1 MPEDLFVPIQMRRAR
16 DMETNVI
23 GLKIAAS
30 LDGVNIADDDIIL
43 LRQAEIDLSTDIP
56 SPPPVLYQGDKV
68 MISKG
73 DFSVVVGA
81 AKSRKTFC
89 ISAMVGAYLCA
100 DEYMNMSSPN
110 DAGNVLWIDTE
121 QSIYHAA
128 KVAKRVCRIAGLPT
142 DQKTERFRMLC
153 FREYEPDRRREL
165 TDKAIRLYQPSL
177 VVVDGA
183 ADLILDVNDSS
194 ESAKLATM
202 FMDITKELDNHIV
215 TVLHTNP
222 GGDKPR
228 GHLGTNFLNKA
239 QALFIVRADGD
250 ISTVS
255 VERCRDIAVDDFA
268 FAVNNEGLPVL
279 ASIPDKSDKLDNLN
293 AIFCKYTQPIRST
306 DLRDAIMVNEGIKKS
321 MANRRIREA
330 KEIGVLIE
338 NNVGLLYYKGK
349 EVNNESDQL
358 PF

>member
-1 MPEDLFVPIQMRRAR
+1 MN
-16 DMETNVI
+16 TI
-23 GLKIAAS
+23 GLKIVS
-30 LDGVNIADDDIIL
+30 NLEGINMDDEDIRL
-43 LRQAEIDLSTDIP
+43 LQQAELDLSVDIP
-56 SPPPVLYQGDKV
+56 SPPPVLFQGNKT

-89 ISAMVGAYLCA
+89 VSAMVGAYLCA

-128 KVAKRVCRIAGLPT
+128 KVARRVCRIAGLPT
-142 DQKTERFRMLC
+142 SQKTERFRMLC
-153 FREYEPDRRREL
+153 FREYTPDKRREL
-165 TDKAIRLYQPSL
+165 TDKAIRLYRPAL

-202 FMDITKELDNHIV
+202 FMDITKELNNHVV

-239 QALFIVRADGD
+239 QALFIVRAEGD
-250 ISTVS
+250 VSTVS

-268 FAVNNEGLPVL
+268 FAVNQEGLPVL
-279 ASIPDKSDKLDNLN
+279 ASIPEKSEKADNLR
-293 AIFCKYTQPIRST
+293 AIFSKYTQPIRRA
-306 DLRDAIMVNEGIKKS
+306 DLKDDLISNEGIKKA
-321 MANRRIREA
+321 MAYRHIQNAIDMG
-330 KEIGVLIE
+330 ILVE
-338 NNVGLLYYKGK
+338 NNVGMLYHKKYV
-349 EVNNESDQL
+349 ENEDEKL

>member
-1 MPEDLFVPIQMRRAR
+1 MN
-16 DMETNVI
+16 TTI
-23 GLKIAAS
+23 GLKVVAG
-30 LDGVNIADDDIIL
+30 LEGVSMEDEDIRL
-43 LRQAEIDLSTDIP
+43 LQQAELDLSTDIP
-56 SPPPVLYQGDKV
+56 SPPPVLFQGDKT

-89 ISAMVGAYLCA
+89 VSAMVGAYLCA
-100 DEYMNMSSPN
+100 DVYMNMSSPA
-110 DAGNVLWIDTE
+110 DSGNVLWIDTE

-128 KVAKRVCRIAGLPT
+128 KVARRVCRIAGLPT
-142 DQKTERFRMLC
+142 NQKTERFRMLC
-153 FREYEPDRRREL
+153 FREYTPDKRREL
-165 TDKAIRLYQPSL
+165 TDKAIRLYKPAL

-194 ESAKLATM
+194 ESSKLATM
-202 FMDITKELDNHIV
+202 FMDITKELDNHII

-228 GHLGTNFLNKA
+228 GHLGTSLLNKA
-239 QALFIVRADGD
+239 QALFLVRADGD

-268 FAVNNEGLPVL
+268 FAVDKEGLPVL
-279 ASIPDKSDKLDNLN
+279 ASIPEKSDKLDNLRV
-293 AIFCKYTQPIRST
+293 IFSKYTQPIRLN
-306 DLRDAIMVNEGIKKS
+306 DLKDELIKNEGIKAS
-321 MANRRIREA
+321 MAYRRIREA
-330 KEIGVLIE
+330 KDSGLLIE
-338 NNVGLLYYKGK
+338 NNVGMLYFKKK
-349 EVNNESDQL
+349 ETDDDEKL

>member
-1 MPEDLFVPIQMRRAR
+1 MS
-16 DMETNVI
+16 
-23 GLKIAAS
+23 IAAS
-30 LDGVNIADDDIIL
+30 LEGVSIEDDDIKL
-43 LRQAEIDLSTDIP
+43 LQQAEIDLSIDIP

-89 ISAMVGAYLCA
+89 VSAMVGAYLCA

-110 DAGNVLWIDTE
+110 DTGNVLWIDTE

-142 DQKTERFRMLC
+142 NQKTDRFRMHC
-153 FREYEPDRRREL
+153 FREYEPGKRREL
-165 TDKAIRLYQPSL
+165 TDKAIRLYRPSL

-268 FAVNNEGLPVL
+268 FAVSKEGLPIL
-279 ASIPDKSDKLDNLN
+279 ASVPEKSDKTDNLK
-293 AIFCKYTQPIRST
+293 AIFCKYTQPIRRD
-306 DLRDAIMVNEGIKKS
+306 DLKDAIMSNGKIKRA
-321 MANRRIREA
+321 MAYRHIQDA
-330 KEIGVLIE
+330 IKVGLLVE
-338 NNVGLLYYKGK
+338 NNVGMLYFKGK
-349 EVNNESDQL
+349 EVADEIL

>member
-1 MPEDLFVPIQMRRAR
+1 MV
-16 DMETNVI
+16 NNI
-23 GLKIAAS
+23 GLKVISS
-30 LDGVNIADDDIIL
+30 LEGINMEDEDIRL
-43 LRQAEIDLSTDIP
+43 LQRAELDLSTDIP
-56 SPPPVLYQGDKV
+56 APPPVLFQGDKT

-89 ISAMVGAYLCA
+89 VSAMVGAYLCA

-110 DAGNVLWIDTE
+110 DAGSVLWIDTE

-128 KVAKRVCRIAGLPT
+128 RVARRVCRIAGLPT
-142 DQKTERFRMLC
+142 NKKTERFRMLC
-153 FREYEPDRRREL
+153 FREYTPDKRREL
-165 TDKAIRLYQPSL
+165 TDKAIRLYRPAL

-202 FMDITKELDNHIV
+202 FMDITKELDNHII

-268 FAVNNEGLPVL
+268 FAVNKEGLPVL
-279 ASIPDKSDKLDNLN
+279 ASIPEKSDKLDNLK
-293 AIFCKYTQPIRST
+293 AIFSKYTQPIRPT
-306 DLRDAIMVNEGIKKS
+306 DLRDALISSEGIKKA
-321 MANRRIREA
+321 MANRRIKEGKEA
-330 KEIGVLIE
+330 GLLIE
-338 NNVGLLYYKGK
+338 NNMGLLYYKQ
-349 EVNNESDQL
+349 ECVNDNEDSQL

>member
-1 MPEDLFVPIQMRRAR
+1 MN
-16 DMETNVI
+16 TI
-23 GLKIAAS
+23 GLKVISS
-30 LDGVNIADDDIIL
+30 LEGVSMEDEDIRL
-43 LRQAEIDLSTDIP
+43 LQQAELDLSVDIP
-56 SPPPVLYQGDKV
+56 SPPPVLFQGDKT

-89 ISAMVGAYLCA
+89 VSAMVGAYLCA
-100 DEYMNMSSPN
+100 DEYMNMSSPA

-128 KVAKRVCRIAGLPT
+128 RVARRVCRIAGLPT
-142 DQKTERFRMLC
+142 NQKTERFRMLC
-153 FREYEPDRRREL
+153 FREYTPDKRREL
-165 TDKAIRLYQPSL
+165 TDKAIRLYKPAL

-202 FMDITKELDNHIV
+202 FMDITKELDNHII

-268 FAVNNEGLPVL
+268 FAVNKDGLPVL
-279 ASIPDKSDKLDNLN
+279 ASIPEKSDKLDNLR
-293 AIFCKYTQPIRST
+293 AIFSKYTQPIRRT
-306 DLRDAIMVNEGIKKS
+306 DLKDALISSEGIKKA
-321 MANRRIREA
+321 MAYRHIQSA
-330 KEIGVLIE
+330 IDMGILVE
-338 NNVGLLYYKGK
+338 NNVGMLYCKK
-349 EVNNESDQL
+349 DVENEDEKL

>member
-1 MPEDLFVPIQMRRAR
+1 MPAALFVQIRMRRAA
-16 DMETNVI
+16 DMGTNRI
-23 GLKIAAS
+23 GVSIAAS
-30 LDGVNIADDDIIL
+30 LDGISIADDDIRL
-43 LRQAEIDLSTDIP
+43 LQQAEIDLSVDIP

-89 ISAMVGAYLCA
+89 VSAMVGAYLCA

-110 DAGNVLWIDTE
+110 DVGCVLWIDTE

-128 KVAKRVCRIAGLPT
+128 KVAKRICRIAGLPT
-142 DQKTERFRMLC
+142 DKKLDRFRMLC
-153 FREYEPDRRREL
+153 FREYEPTKRREL
-165 TDKAIRLYQPSL
+165 TDKAIRLYRPAL

-183 ADLILDVNDSS
+183 ADLILDVNDSG

-202 FMDITKELDNHIV
+202 FMDITKELDNHII

-239 QALFIVRADGD
+239 QALFIVRANGD
-250 ISTVS
+250 TSTVS

-268 FAVNNEGLPVL
+268 FAVSKEGLPVL
-279 ASIPDKSDKLDNLN
+279 ASIPEKSDKTDNLK
-293 AIFCKYTQPIRST
+293 AIFCKYTQPIRQT
-306 DLRDAIMVNEGIKKS
+306 DLRDAIMSDEDIKKA
-321 MANRRIREA
+321 MANRRI
-330 KEIGVLIE
+330 KEGKDAGILIE
-338 NNVGLLYYKGK
+338 NNVGLLYYKK
-349 EVNNESDQL
+349 EEVCNENEQL

>member
-1 MPEDLFVPIQMRRAR
+1 M
-16 DMETNVI
+16 NNI
-23 GLKIAAS
+23 GLKVLSS
-30 LDGVNIADDDIIL
+30 LEGVSMEDEDIRL
-43 LRQAEIDLSTDIP
+43 LQQAELDLSTDIP
-56 SPPPVLYQGDKV
+56 SPPPVLFQGDKT

-89 ISAMVGAYLCA
+89 VSAMVGAYLCA
-100 DEYMNMSSPN
+100 DEYMNMSSPA

-128 KVAKRVCRIAGLPT
+128 RVARRVCRIAGLPT
-142 DQKTERFRMLC
+142 NQKTERFRMLC
-153 FREYEPDRRREL
+153 FREYTPDRRREL
-165 TDKAIRLYQPSL
+165 TNKAIRLYKPAL

-202 FMDITKELDNHIV
+202 FMDITKELDNHII

-222 GGDKPR
+222 GGDRPR
-228 GHLGTNFLNKA
+228 GHLGTCLLNKA
-239 QALFIVRADGD
+239 QALFLVRADGD

-268 FAVNNEGLPVL
+268 FAVNKEGLPVL
-279 ASIPDKSDKLDNLN
+279 ASIPEKSDKLDNLR
-293 AIFCKYTQPIRST
+293 AIFSKYTQPIRRT
-306 DLRDAIMVNEGIKKS
+306 DLKDALISSEGIKKA
-321 MANRRIREA
+321 MAYRHIQSA
-330 KEIGVLIE
+330 IDMGILVE
-338 NNVGLLYYKGK
+338 NNVGMLYCKK
-349 EVNNESDQL
+349 DVENEDEKL

>member
-1 MPEDLFVPIQMRRAR
+1 MIS
-16 DMETNVI
+16 NI
-23 GLKIAAS
+23 GLKVVAGLEGIS
-30 LDGVNIADDDIIL
+30 VEDEDIRL
-43 LRQAEIDLSTDIP
+43 LQQAEIDLSIDIP
-56 SPPPVLYQGDKV
+56 SPPPVLFQGDKI

-89 ISAMVGAYLCA
+89 VSAMIGAYLCT
-100 DEYMNMSSPN
+100 DEYMNMSSPA

-128 KVAKRVCRIAGLPT
+128 RVARRVCRIAGLPT
-142 DQKTERFRMLC
+142 NQKTERFRMLC
-153 FREYEPDRRREL
+153 FREYTPDKRREL
-165 TDKAIRLYQPSL
+165 TDKAIRLYRPAL

-202 FMDITKELDNHIV
+202 FMDITKELNNHVV

-255 VERCRDIAVDDFA
+255 VERCRDIVVDDFA
-268 FAVNNEGLPVL
+268 FAINKEGLPVL
-279 ASIPDKSDKLDNLN
+279 ASIPEKSEKVDNLR
-293 AIFCKYTQPIRST
+293 AIFSKYTQPIRVN
-306 DLRDAIMVNEGIKKS
+306 DLKEELVKNEGIKDS
-321 MANRRIREA
+321 MAYRRIREA
-330 KEIGVLIE
+330 KNSGLLVE
-338 NNVGLLYYKGK
+338 NNVGMLYFKPK
-349 EVNNESDQL
+349 EVNDDDKL

>member
-1 MPEDLFVPIQMRRAR
+1 MV
-16 DMETNVI
+16 NNI
-23 GLKIAAS
+23 GLKVISS
-30 LDGVNIADDDIIL
+30 LEGINMEDEDIRL
-43 LRQAEIDLSTDIP
+43 LQRAELDLSTDIP
-56 SPPPVLYQGDKV
+56 APPPVLFQGDKT

-89 ISAMVGAYLCA
+89 VSAMVGAYLCA
-100 DEYMNMSSPN
+100 DEYMNMSSPA

-128 KVAKRVCRIAGLPT
+128 KVARRVCRIAGLPT
-142 DQKTERFRMLC
+142 NQKTERFRMLC
-153 FREYEPDRRREL
+153 FREYTPDKRREL
-165 TDKAIRLYQPSL
+165 TDKAIRLYRPAL

-202 FMDITKELDNHIV
+202 FMDITKELDNHII

-268 FAVNNEGLPVL
+268 FAVNKEGLPVL
-279 ASIPDKSDKLDNLN
+279 TSMPSKSEKVDNLK
-293 AIFCKYTQPIRST
+293 AIFSKYTQPIRRA
-306 DLRDAIMVNEGIKKS
+306 DLKDDLISNEGIKKA
-321 MANRRIREA
+321 MAYRHIQNAIDMGILVES
-330 KEIGVLIE
+330 
-338 NNVGLLYYKGK
+338 NVGMLYYKK
-349 EVNNESDQL
+349 YVENEDEKL

>member
-1 MPEDLFVPIQMRRAR
+1 MV
-16 DMETNVI
+16 TNRI
-23 GLKIAAS
+23 GMSIAAS
-30 LDGVNIADDDIIL
+30 LEGISIADDDINL
-43 LRQAEIDLSTDIP
+43 LQQAEIDLSIDIP

-89 ISAMVGAYLCA
+89 VSAMVGAYLCA

-110 DAGNVLWIDTE
+110 DTGNVLWIDTE

-142 DQKTERFRMLC
+142 NQKTDRFRMLC
-153 FREYEPDRRREL
+153 FREYDPEKRREL
-165 TDKAIRLYQPSL
+165 TNKAIRLYRPSL
-177 VVVDGA
+177 VVIDGA
-183 ADLILDVNDSS
+183 ADLIMDVNDSS
-194 ESAKLATM
+194 ESVKLATM

-215 TVLHTNP
+215 AVLHTNP

-239 QALFIVRADGD
+239 QALFIVRADSD

-268 FAVNNEGLPVL
+268 FAVSKEGLPIL
-279 ASIPDKSDKLDNLN
+279 ASVPEKSDKTDNLK
-293 AIFCKYTQPIRST
+293 AIFCKYTQPIRQT
-306 DLRDAIMVNEGIKKS
+306 DLREAIMIDEGIKKS

-330 KEIGVLIE
+330 KAMEVLVE

-349 EVNNESDQL
+349 EVNNETDQL

>member
-1 MPEDLFVPIQMRRAR
+1 MDNLGMLIESSI
-16 DMETNVI
+16 
-23 GLKIAAS
+23 S
-30 LDGVNIADDDIIL
+30 GVNIGKDDLEL
-43 LRQAEIDLSTDIP
+43 LIKAEIDLSKEIP
-56 SPPPVLYQGDKV
+56 SPPPVLFQGDKT

-89 ISAMVGAYLCA
+89 VSAMVGAYLCA
-100 DEYMNMSSPN
+100 DEYMNMSSPA
-110 DAGNVLWIDTE
+110 DSGSVLWIDTE

-128 KVAKRVCRIAGLPT
+128 KVARRVCRIAGLPIN
-142 DQKTERFRMLC
+142 QKNERFRMLC
-153 FREYEPDRRREL
+153 FREYTPDKRREL
-165 TDKAIRLYQPSL
+165 TEKAIRLYKPAL

-194 ESAKLATM
+194 ESARLATM
-202 FMDITKELDNHIV
+202 FMDITKELDNHII

-255 VERCRDIAVDDFA
+255 VERCRDIAIDDFA
-268 FAVNNEGLPVL
+268 FAVNKEGLPVL
-279 ASIPDKSDKLDNLN
+279 TSIPEKYDKLDNLR
-293 AIFCKYTQPIRST
+293 AIFSKYTQPIRPT
-306 DLRDAIMVNEGIKKS
+306 DLRDALISSEGIKKA
-321 MANRRIREA
+321 MANRRI
-330 KEIGVLIE
+330 KEGKDAGLLIE
-338 NNVGLLYYKGK
+338 NNVGLLYYKQ
-349 EVNNESDQL
+349 ENFNDNEDSQF

>member
-1 MPEDLFVPIQMRRAR
+1 MNNTLGIQI
-16 DMETNVI
+16 TS
-23 GLKIAAS
+23 S
-30 LDGVNIADDDIIL
+30 LDGINVDTETIAL
-43 LRQAEIDLSTDIP
+43 LQQAEIDLSREIP
-56 SPPPVLYQGDKV
+56 SPPPVLYQGGKV

-89 ISAMVGAYLCA
+89 VSAMVGAYLCSE
-100 DEYMNMSSPN
+100 EYMNMSSPN

-128 KVAKRVCRIAGLPT
+128 KVARRICRIAGLPINKKS
-142 DQKTERFRMLC
+142 DRFRMLS
-153 FREYEPDRRREL
+153 FREYEPIRRREL
-165 TDKAIRLYQPSL
+165 TDKAIKLYKPAL
-177 VVVDGA
+177 VIVDGA

-202 FMDITKELDNHIV
+202 FMDITKELDNHII

-250 ISTVS
+250 VSTVS
-255 VERCRDIAVDDFA
+255 VERCRDVAVDDFA
-268 FAVNNEGLPVL
+268 FMVSKEGLPVL
-279 ASIPDKSDKLDNLN
+279 TSVPEKSDKMDNLK
-293 AIFCKYTQPIRST
+293 AIFSKYTQPIRQT
-306 DLRDAIMVNEGIKKS
+306 DLRDAIMSDEGIKKA
-321 MANRRIREA
+321 MAYRRIQEA
-330 KEIGVLIE
+330 LKTGVLLE
-338 NNVGLLYYKGK
+338 NNVGMLYFKPK
-349 EVNNESDQL
+349 EVIDENL

>member
-1 MPEDLFVPIQMRRAR
+1 MV
-16 DMETNVI
+16 NNI
-23 GLKIAAS
+23 GLKVISS
-30 LDGVNIADDDIIL
+30 LEGINMEDEDIRL
-43 LRQAEIDLSTDIP
+43 LQQAELDLSIDIP
-56 SPPPVLYQGDKV
+56 SPPPVLFQGDKT

-89 ISAMVGAYLCA
+89 VSAMVGAYLCA
-100 DEYMNMSSPN
+100 DEYMNMSSPA

-128 KVAKRVCRIAGLPT
+128 RVARRVCRIAGLPT
-142 DQKTERFRMLC
+142 NKKTERFRMLC
-153 FREYEPDRRREL
+153 FREYTPDKRREL
-165 TDKAIRLYQPSL
+165 TDKAIRLYRPAL

-202 FMDITKELDNHIV
+202 FMDITKELDNHII

-268 FAVNNEGLPVL
+268 FAVNQEGLPVL
-279 ASIPDKSDKLDNLN
+279 TSIPEKSDKLDNLK
-293 AIFCKYTQPIRST
+293 AIFSKYTQPIRPT
-306 DLRDAIMVNEGIKKS
+306 DLRDALISSEGIKKS

-330 KEIGVLIE
+330 KDYGVLIE
-338 NNVGLLYYKGK
+338 NNVGLLYYKQ
-349 EVNNESDQL
+349 ECVNDNEDSQL

>member
-1 MPEDLFVPIQMRRAR
+1 M
-16 DMETNVI
+16 NNI
-23 GLKIAAS
+23 GLKVVSS
-30 LDGVNIADDDIIL
+30 LEGVSMEDEDIRL
-43 LRQAEIDLSTDIP
+43 LQKAEIDLSADIP
-56 SPPPVLYQGDKV
+56 SPPPVLFQGDKT

-89 ISAMVGAYLCA
+89 VSAMVGAYLCA
-100 DEYMNMSSPN
+100 DEYMNMSSPA
-110 DAGNVLWIDTE
+110 DSGEVLWIDTE

-128 KVAKRVCRIAGLPT
+128 KVARRICRIAGLPT

-153 FREYEPDRRREL
+153 FREYTPDKRREL
-165 TDKAIRLYQPSL
+165 TDKAIRLYKPAL

-194 ESAKLATM
+194 ESSKLATM
-202 FMDITKELDNHIV
+202 FMDITKELDNHII

-268 FAVNNEGLPVL
+268 FAINKEGLPVL
-279 ASIPDKSDKLDNLN
+279 TSMPSKSEKLDNLR
-293 AIFCKYTQPIRST
+293 AIFSQYTQPIRLN
-306 DLRDAIMVNEGIKKS
+306 DLKEDLIKNEGIKDS
-321 MANRRIREA
+321 MAYRRIREA
-330 KEIGVLIE
+330 KNSGLLIE
-338 NNVGLLYYKGK
+338 NNVGMLYFKQK
-349 EVNNESDQL
+349 EANDDEKL

>member
-1 MPEDLFVPIQMRRAR
+1 M
-16 DMETNVI
+16 NNI
-23 GLKIAAS
+23 GLRVVSS
-30 LDGVNIADDDIIL
+30 LEGANIEDEDIRL
-43 LRQAEIDLSTDIP
+43 LQKAEIDLSTDIP
-56 SPPPVLYQGDKV
+56 SPPPVLFQGDKT

-89 ISAMVGAYLCA
+89 VSAMVGAYLCA
-100 DEYMNMSSPN
+100 DEYMNMSSPA
-110 DAGNVLWIDTE
+110 DSGEVLWIDTE

-128 KVAKRVCRIAGLPT
+128 KVARRICRIAGLPT

-153 FREYEPDRRREL
+153 FREYTPNKRREL
-165 TDKAIRLYQPSL
+165 TDKAIRLYRPAL

-194 ESAKLATM
+194 ESSMLATM
-202 FMDITKELDNHIV
+202 FMDITKELDNHII

-268 FAVNNEGLPVL
+268 FAVNKEGLPVL
-279 ASIPDKSDKLDNLN
+279 TSIPEKSDKLDNLK
-293 AIFCKYTQPIRST
+293 AIFSKYTQPIRIN
-306 DLRDAIMVNEGIKKS
+306 DLKDELIKNEGIKDS
-321 MANRRIREA
+321 MAYRRIREA
-330 KEIGVLIE
+330 KKSGLLIE
-338 NNVGLLYYKGK
+338 NNVGMLYFKKK
-349 EVNNESDQL
+349 ETDDDEKL

>member
-1 MPEDLFVPIQMRRAR
+1 M
-16 DMETNVI
+16 TNSTI
-23 GLKIAAS
+23 GLKIVS
-30 LDGVNIADDDIIL
+30 NLEGINMQDEDIRL
-43 LRQAEIDLSTDIP
+43 LQQAEIDLSAEIP
-56 SPPPVLYQGDKV
+56 SPPPVLFQGDKT

-89 ISAMVGAYLCA
+89 VSAMVGAYLCA

-110 DAGNVLWIDTE
+110 DAGSVLWVDTE

-128 KVAKRVCRIAGLPT
+128 RVARRVCRIAGLPT
-142 DQKTERFRMLC
+142 NQKTERFRMLC
-153 FREYEPDRRREL
+153 FREYTPDKRREL
-165 TDKAIRLYQPSL
+165 TDKAIRLYRPAL

-202 FMDITKELDNHIV
+202 FMDITKELDNHII

-268 FAVNNEGLPVL
+268 FAINKEGLPVL
-279 ASIPDKSDKLDNLN
+279 ASIPEKSDKLDNLR
-293 AIFCKYTQPIRST
+293 AIFSKYTQPIRLN
-306 DLRDAIMVNEGIKKS
+306 DLKDDLIKNEGIKDS
-321 MANRRIREA
+321 MAYRRIREA
-330 KEIGVLIE
+330 KNSGILIE
-338 NNVGLLYYKGK
+338 NNVGMLYFKPK
-349 EVNNESDQL
+349 EVNDDEKL

>member
-1 MPEDLFVPIQMRRAR
+1 MS
-16 DMETNVI
+16 
-23 GLKIAAS
+23 IAAS
-30 LDGVNIADDDIIL
+30 LEGISIADDDIKL
-43 LRQAEIDLSTDIP
+43 LQQAEIDLSIDIP

-89 ISAMVGAYLCA
+89 VSAMVGAYLCA

-110 DAGNVLWIDTE
+110 DTGSVLWIDTE

-128 KVAKRVCRIAGLPT
+128 KVAKRVCRIAELPT
-142 DQKTERFRMLC
+142 NQKTDRFRMLC
-153 FREYEPDRRREL
+153 FREYDPEKRREL
-165 TDKAIRLYQPSL
+165 TNKAIRLYRPSL

-183 ADLILDVNDSS
+183 ADLIMDVNDSS
-194 ESAKLATM
+194 ESVKLATM

-215 TVLHTNP
+215 AVLHTNP

-239 QALFIVRADGD
+239 QALFIVRADSD

-268 FAVNNEGLPVL
+268 FAVSKEGLPIL
-279 ASIPDKSDKLDNLN
+279 ASVPEKSDKTDNLK
-293 AIFCKYTQPIRST
+293 AIFCKYTQPVRQT
-306 DLRDAIMVNEGIKKS
+306 DLREAIMIDEGIKKS

-330 KEIGVLIE
+330 KAMEVLVE

-349 EVNNESDQL
+349 EVNNETDQL

>member
-1 MPEDLFVPIQMRRAR
+1 MVS
-16 DMETNVI
+16 NI
-23 GLKIAAS
+23 GLKVVAGLEGINME
-30 LDGVNIADDDIIL
+30 DEDIRL
-43 LRQAEIDLSTDIP
+43 LQQAELDLSVDIP
-56 SPPPVLYQGDKV
+56 SPPPVLFQGDKT

-89 ISAMVGAYLCA
+89 VSAMVGAYLCA
-100 DEYMNMSSPN
+100 DEYMNMSSPA

-128 KVAKRVCRIAGLPT
+128 RVARRVCRIAGLPT
-142 DQKTERFRMLC
+142 NQKTERFRMLC
-153 FREYEPDRRREL
+153 FREYTPDKRREL
-165 TDKAIRLYQPSL
+165 TDKAIRLYRPAL

-202 FMDITKELDNHIV
+202 FMDITKELDNHII

-250 ISTVS
+250 VSTVS

-268 FAVNNEGLPVL
+268 FAVNQEGLPVL
-279 ASIPDKSDKLDNLN
+279 ASIPEKSEKADNLR
-293 AIFCKYTQPIRST
+293 AIFSKYTQPIRVN
-306 DLRDAIMVNEGIKKS
+306 DLKEELVKNEGIKDS
-321 MANRRIREA
+321 MAYRRIREA
-330 KEIGVLIE
+330 KNSGLLIE
-338 NNVGLLYYKGK
+338 NNVGMLYFKSK
-349 EVNNESDQL
+349 EVNDAEKL

>member
-1 MPEDLFVPIQMRRAR
+1 MNTQL
-16 DMETNVI
+16 
-23 GLKIAAS
+23 GLAVVAS
-30 LDGVNIADDDIIL
+30 VDGVDVNQQSIQLIHK
-43 LRQAEIDLSTDIP
+43 AEIDLSLDIP
-56 SPPPVLYQGDKV
+56 NPPPVLYQGDKV
-68 MISKG
+68 MMSKG

-89 ISAMVGAYLCA
+89 VSAMVGAYLCS

-128 KVAKRVCRIAGLPT
+128 KVARRICRIAGLPT
-142 DQKTERFRMLC
+142 NKKTERFRMLS
-153 FREYEPDRRREL
+153 FREYEPTKRREL
-165 TDKAIRLYQPSL
+165 TDIAIKLYKPAL

-202 FMDITKELDNHIV
+202 FMDITKELDNHIIS
-215 TVLHTNP
+215 VLHTNP

-239 QALFIVRADGD
+239 QALFIVRAEGD

-255 VERCRDIAVDDFA
+255 VERCRDIAVDNFA
-268 FAVNNEGLPVL
+268 FRVDDVGLPQL
-279 ASIPDKSDKLDNLN
+279 TTIPEKTAKVDTLKT
-293 AIFCKYTQPIRST
+293 IFSKYTQPIVKT
-306 DLRDAIMVNEGIKKS
+306 ALRDALMSDWNLKKA
-321 MANRRIREA
+321 MAYRRIQEA
-330 KEIGVLIE
+330 IK
-338 NNVGLLYYKGK
+338 VGLLVENNTGMLYCK
-349 EVNNESDQL
+349 EENPCCGEL

>member
-1 MPEDLFVPIQMRRAR
+1 MRRAVA
-16 DMETNVI
+16 MVTNRI
-23 GLKIAAS
+23 GISIAAS
-30 LDGVNIADDDIIL
+30 LKGISIADDDIKL
-43 LRQAEIDLSTDIP
+43 LQQAEIDLSIDIP

-89 ISAMVGAYLCA
+89 VSAMVGAYLCA
-100 DEYMNMSSPN
+100 DEYMNMSSPK
-110 DAGNVLWIDTE
+110 DTGSVLWIDTE

-128 KVAKRVCRIAGLPT
+128 KVAKRVCQIAGLPT
-142 DQKTERFRMLC
+142 NQKTDRFRMLC
-153 FREYEPDRRREL
+153 FREYDPEKRREL
-165 TDKAIRLYQPSL
+165 TNKAIRLYRPSL

-183 ADLILDVNDSS
+183 ADLIMDVNDSS
-194 ESAKLATM
+194 ESVKLATM

-215 TVLHTNP
+215 AVLHTNP

-239 QALFIVRADGD
+239 QALFIVRADSD

-268 FAVNNEGLPVL
+268 FAVSKEGLPIL
-279 ASIPDKSDKLDNLN
+279 ASVPEKSDKTDNLK
-293 AIFCKYTQPIRST
+293 AIFCKYTQPVRQT
-306 DLRDAIMVNEGIKKS
+306 DLREAIMIDEGIKKS

-330 KEIGVLIE
+330 KAMEVLVE

-349 EVNNESDQL
+349 EVNNETDQL

>member
-1 MPEDLFVPIQMRRAR
+1 MV
-16 DMETNVI
+16 NNI
-23 GLKIAAS
+23 GLKVISS
-30 LDGVNIADDDIIL
+30 LEGINMEDEDIRL
-43 LRQAEIDLSTDIP
+43 LQRAELDLSTDIP
-56 SPPPVLYQGDKV
+56 APPPVLFQGDKT

-89 ISAMVGAYLCA
+89 VSAMVGAYLCA

-110 DAGNVLWIDTE
+110 DAGSVLWIDTE

-128 KVAKRVCRIAGLPT
+128 RVARRVCRIAGLPT
-142 DQKTERFRMLC
+142 NKKTERFRMLC
-153 FREYEPDRRREL
+153 FREYTPDKRRVL
-165 TDKAIRLYQPSL
+165 TDKAIRLYRPAL

-202 FMDITKELDNHIV
+202 FMDITKELDNHII

-268 FAVNNEGLPVL
+268 FAVNKEGLPVL
-279 ASIPDKSDKLDNLN
+279 ASIPEKSDKLDNLK
-293 AIFCKYTQPIRST
+293 AIFSKYTQPIRPT
-306 DLRDAIMVNEGIKKS
+306 DLRDALISSEGIKKA
-321 MANRRIREA
+321 MANRRIKEGKEA
-330 KEIGVLIE
+330 GLLIE
-338 NNVGLLYYKGK
+338 NNMGLLYYKQ
-349 EVNNESDQL
+349 ECVNDNEDSQL

>member
-1 MPEDLFVPIQMRRAR
+1 MDNLGMLIESSI
-16 DMETNVI
+16 
-23 GLKIAAS
+23 S
-30 LDGVNIADDDIIL
+30 GVNIGKDDLEL
-43 LRQAEIDLSTDIP
+43 LIKAEIDLSKEIP
-56 SPPPVLYQGDKV
+56 SPPPVLFQGDKT

-89 ISAMVGAYLCA
+89 VSAMVGAYLCA
-100 DEYMNMSSPN
+100 DEYMNMSSPA

-128 KVAKRVCRIAGLPT
+128 RVARRVCRIAGLPT
-142 DQKTERFRMLC
+142 DQKNERFRMLC
-153 FREYEPDRRREL
+153 FREYTPDRRREL
-165 TDKAIRLYQPSL
+165 TEKAIRLYKPAL
-177 VVVDGA
+177 VVIDGA
-183 ADLILDVNDSS
+183 ADLILDVNDSG

-215 TVLHTNP
+215 TILHTNP

-239 QALFIVRADGD
+239 QALFIVRAEGD

-268 FAVNNEGLPVL
+268 FAVNKDGLPVL
-279 ASIPDKSDKLDNLN
+279 ASIPEKSDKLDNLK
-293 AIFCKYTQPIRST
+293 AIFSKYTQPIRPT
-306 DLRDAIMVNEGIKKS
+306 DLRDALISSEGIKKS

-330 KEIGVLIE
+330 KEVGILIE
-338 NNVGLLYYKGK
+338 NNIGMLYHPK
-349 EVNNESDQL
+349 EIENEEETL

>member
-1 MPEDLFVPIQMRRAR
+1 MNEISYTDRIRAELQKI
-16 DMETNVI
+16 DTYNTNI
-23 GLKIAAS
+23 DDES
-30 LDGVNIADDDIIL
+30 LSML
-43 LRQAEIDLSTDIP
+43 QKAEIDLSLDIP
-56 SPPPVLYQGDKV
+56 SPPPVLYQGERV

-89 ISAMVGAYLCA
+89 VSAMVGAYMCT

-110 DAGNVLWIDTE
+110 DAGSVLWIDTE

-128 KVAKRVCRIAGLPT
+128 KVARRVCRIAGLPT
-142 DQKTERFRMLC
+142 NQKTDRFRMLC
-153 FREYEPDRRREL
+153 FREYEPGKRREL
-165 TDKAIRLYQPSL
+165 TDKAIRLYRPSL

-194 ESAKLATM
+194 ESARLATM

-268 FAVNNEGLPVL
+268 FAVSKEGLPVL
-279 ASIPDKSDKLDNLN
+279 TSIPEKSDKADNLK
-293 AIFCKYTQPIRST
+293 AIFCKYTQPVRQT
-306 DLRDAIMVNEGIKKS
+306 DLRDTIMKNEGIKKA
-321 MANRRIREA
+321 MANRRIQEA
-330 KEIGVLIE
+330 RKTGLLIE

-349 EVNNESDQL
+349 EVSNESEQL

>member
-1 MPEDLFVPIQMRRAR
+1 MV
-16 DMETNVI
+16 TNRI
-23 GLKIAAS
+23 GMSIAAS
-30 LDGVNIADDDIIL
+30 LEGVSIADDDIKL
-43 LRQAEIDLSTDIP
+43 LQQAEIDLSIDIP

-89 ISAMVGAYLCA
+89 VSAMVGAYLCA

-110 DAGNVLWIDTE
+110 DAGSVLWIDTE

-142 DQKTERFRMLC
+142 NQKTDRFRMLC
-153 FREYEPDRRREL
+153 FREYEPGKRREL
-165 TDKAIRLYQPSL
+165 TDKAIRLYRPSL

-268 FAVNNEGLPVL
+268 FAVSKEGLPVL
-279 ASIPDKSDKLDNLN
+279 ASIPEKSDKTDNLK
-293 AIFCKYTQPIRST
+293 AIFCKYIQPIRRD
-306 DLRDAIMVNEGIKKS
+306 DLKDAIMSNGKIKRA
-321 MANRRIREA
+321 MAYRHIQDA
-330 KEIGVLIE
+330 IKVGLLVE
-338 NNVGLLYYKGK
+338 NNVGMLYFKGK
-349 EVNNESDQL
+349 EVADEIL

>member
-1 MPEDLFVPIQMRRAR
+1 MN
-16 DMETNVI
+16 TI
-23 GLKIAAS
+23 GLKVVAGLEGIS
-30 LDGVNIADDDIIL
+30 VEDEDIRL
-43 LRQAEIDLSTDIP
+43 LQQAELDLSIDIP
-56 SPPPVLYQGDKV
+56 SPPPVLFQGDKV

-89 ISAMVGAYLCA
+89 VSAMVGAYLCA
-100 DEYMNMSSPN
+100 DEYMNMSSPA
-110 DAGNVLWIDTE
+110 DAGSVLWIDTE

-128 KVAKRVCRIAGLPT
+128 RVARRVLRIAGLPAN
-142 DQKTERFRMLC
+142 QNTERFRMLC
-153 FREYEPDRRREL
+153 FREYTPDKRREL
-165 TDKAIRLYQPSL
+165 TDKAIRLYRPAL

-202 FMDITKELDNHIV
+202 FMDITKELDNHII

-255 VERCRDIAVDDFA
+255 VDRCRDIAVDDFA
-268 FAVNNEGLPVL
+268 FTINKEGLPVL
-279 ASIPDKSDKLDNLN
+279 TSMPSKSEKLDNLK
-293 AIFCKYTQPIRST
+293 AIFSKYTQPIRRA
-306 DLRDAIMVNEGIKKS
+306 DLKDALISSEGIKKA
-321 MANRRIREA
+321 MAYRHIQNAIDMG
-330 KEIGVLIE
+330 ILVE
-338 NNVGLLYYKGK
+338 NNVGMLYYKK
-349 EVNNESDQL
+349 DVENEDEKL

>member
-1 MPEDLFVPIQMRRAR
+1 MTSNYRDIIKAELQKIDLHSG
-16 DMETNVI
+16 NN
-23 GLKIAAS
+23 
-30 LDGVNIADDDIIL
+30 GVNIDDESLSL
-43 LRQAEIDLSTDIP
+43 LQKAEIDLSIDIP
-56 SPPPVLYQGDKV
+56 SPPPVLYQGNKV

-89 ISAMVGAYLCA
+89 VSAMVGAYLCT

-110 DAGNVLWIDTE
+110 DAGSVLWIDTE

-142 DQKTERFRMLC
+142 NQKTDRFRMLC
-153 FREYEPDRRREL
+153 FREHEPGKRREL
-165 TDKAIRLYQPSL
+165 TDKAIRLYRPSL

-268 FAVNNEGLPVL
+268 FAVSKEGLPVL
-279 ASIPDKSDKLDNLN
+279 ASIPEKSDKEDNLKT
-293 AIFCKYTQPIRST
+293 IFCKYTQPIRQT
-306 DLRDAIMVNEGIKKS
+306 DLRDAIMIDEGIKKA
-321 MANRRIREA
+321 MANRRIKDGKDA
-330 KEIGVLIE
+330 GILIE
-338 NNVGLLYYKGK
+338 NNVGLLYYKKK
-349 EVNNESDQL
+349 EVSNECEQL

>member
-1 MPEDLFVPIQMRRAR
+1 MAEGLFAPIRMRRAG
-16 DMETNVI
+16 DMGTNMF
-23 GLKIAAS
+23 GAQIAAS
-30 LDGVNIADDDIIL
+30 LDGVNVDTETIALIQL
-43 LRQAEIDLSTDIP
+43 AEIDLSKEIP

-89 ISAMVGAYLCA
+89 VSAMIGAYLCA
-100 DEYMNMSSPN
+100 DEYMNMSSLN
-110 DAGNVLWIDTE
+110 DAGSVLWIDTE

-142 DQKTERFRMLC
+142 DQKTDRFRMLC
-153 FREYEPDRRREL
+153 FREHEPGKRREL
-165 TDKAIRLYQPSL
+165 TDKAIRLYRPSL

-268 FAVNNEGLPVL
+268 FAVSKEGLPIL
-279 ASIPDKSDKLDNLN
+279 TSIPEKSDKIDNLKT
-293 AIFCKYTQPIRST
+293 IFCKYTQPIRQT
-306 DLRDAIMVNEGIKKS
+306 DLRDAIMIDEGIKKA
-321 MANRRIREA
+321 MAYRRIQDA
-330 KEIGVLIE
+330 LKAGLLIE
-338 NNVGLLYYKGK
+338 NNVGMLYFKGK
-349 EVNNESDQL
+349 EVTDEIL

>member
-1 MPEDLFVPIQMRRAR
+1 MN
-16 DMETNVI
+16 TI
-23 GLKIAAS
+23 GLQVLSS
-30 LDGVNIADDDIIL
+30 LEGVSMEDEDIRL
-43 LRQAEIDLSTDIP
+43 LQQAELDLSIDIP
-56 SPPPVLYQGDKV
+56 SPPPVLFQGDKT

-89 ISAMVGAYLCA
+89 VSAMVGAYLCA
-100 DEYMNMSSPN
+100 DEYMNMSSPA

-128 KVAKRVCRIAGLPT
+128 RVARRVCRIAGLPT
-142 DQKTERFRMLC
+142 NQKTERFRMLC
-153 FREYEPDRRREL
+153 FREYTPDKRREL
-165 TDKAIRLYQPSL
+165 TDKAIRLYKPAL

-202 FMDITKELDNHIV
+202 FMDITKELDNHII

-268 FAVNNEGLPVL
+268 FAVNKEGLPVL
-279 ASIPDKSDKLDNLN
+279 TSIPEKSEKADNLR
-293 AIFCKYTQPIRST
+293 AIFSKYTQPIRVN
-306 DLRDAIMVNEGIKKS
+306 DLKEELVKNEGIKDS
-321 MANRRIREA
+321 MAYRRIREA
-330 KEIGVLIE
+330 KNSGLLVE
-338 NNVGLLYYKGK
+338 NNVGMLYFKPK
-349 EVNNESDQL
+349 EVNDDDKL

>member
-1 MPEDLFVPIQMRRAR
+1 M
-16 DMETNVI
+16 TNSTI
-23 GLKIAAS
+23 GLKIVS
-30 LDGVNIADDDIIL
+30 NLEGINMEDEDIRL
-43 LRQAEIDLSTDIP
+43 LQQAELDLSTNIP
-56 SPPPVLYQGDKV
+56 APPPVLFQGDKT

-89 ISAMVGAYLCA
+89 VSAMVGAYLCA

-110 DAGNVLWIDTE
+110 DAGSVLWIDTE

-128 KVAKRVCRIAGLPT
+128 RVARRVCRIAGLPT
-142 DQKTERFRMLC
+142 NKKTERFRMLC
-153 FREYEPDRRREL
+153 FREYTPDKRREL
-165 TDKAIRLYQPSL
+165 TDKAIRLYKPAL

-202 FMDITKELDNHIV
+202 FMDITKELDNHII

-250 ISTVS
+250 VSTVS

-268 FAVNNEGLPVL
+268 FAVNKEGLPVL
-279 ASIPDKSDKLDNLN
+279 ASIPEKSDKLDNLR
-293 AIFCKYTQPIRST
+293 AIFSKYTQPIRPT
-306 DLRDAIMVNEGIKKS
+306 DLRDALISSEGIKKA
-321 MANRRIREA
+321 MANRRIKEGREA
-330 KEIGVLIE
+330 GILVE
-338 NNVGLLYYKGK
+338 NHAGLLYFKQ
-349 EVNNESDQL
+349 ENVSNNEDSQL

>member
-1 MPEDLFVPIQMRRAR
+1 MN
-16 DMETNVI
+16 TTI
-23 GLKIAAS
+23 GLKVVAG
-30 LDGVNIADDDIIL
+30 LEGVSMADEDIRL
-43 LRQAEIDLSTDIP
+43 LQQAELDLSADIP
-56 SPPPVLYQGDKV
+56 LPPPVLFQGDKT

-89 ISAMVGAYLCA
+89 VSAMVGAYLCA
-100 DEYMNMSSPN
+100 DEYMNMSSPA

-128 KVAKRVCRIAGLPT
+128 KVARRVCRIAGLPT
-142 DQKTERFRMLC
+142 NQKTERFRMLC
-153 FREYEPDRRREL
+153 FREYTPDKRREL
-165 TDKAIRLYQPSL
+165 TNKAIRLYKPAL

-194 ESAKLATM
+194 ESAKLSTM
-202 FMDITKELDNHIV
+202 LMDITKELDNHII

-268 FAVNNEGLPVL
+268 FAVNKEGLPVL
-279 ASIPDKSDKLDNLN
+279 ASIPEKSDKLDNLRV
-293 AIFCKYTQPIRST
+293 IFSKYTQPIRPT
-306 DLRDAIMVNEGIKKS
+306 DLRDALISSEGIKKS

-330 KEIGVLIE
+330 KEAGILLE
-338 NNVGLLYYKGK
+338 NSVGMLYYPK
-349 EVNNESDQL
+349 EIRNEEESL

>member
-1 MPEDLFVPIQMRRAR
+1 MN
-16 DMETNVI
+16 TI
-23 GLKIAAS
+23 GLKVLSS
-30 LDGVNIADDDIIL
+30 LEGVSMEDEDIRL
-43 LRQAEIDLSTDIP
+43 LQQAELDLSVDIP
-56 SPPPVLYQGDKV
+56 SPPPVLFQGNKT

-89 ISAMVGAYLCA
+89 VSAMVGAYLCA

-128 KVAKRVCRIAGLPT
+128 KVARRVCRIAGLPT
-142 DQKTERFRMLC
+142 SQKTERFRMLC
-153 FREYEPDRRREL
+153 FREYTPDKRREL
-165 TDKAIRLYQPSL
+165 TDKAIRLYKPAL

-202 FMDITKELDNHIV
+202 FMDITKELNNHVV

-250 ISTVS
+250 VSTVS

-268 FAVNNEGLPVL
+268 FAVNQEGLPVL
-279 ASIPDKSDKLDNLN
+279 ASIPEKSEKADNLR
-293 AIFCKYTQPIRST
+293 AIFSKYTQPIRPI
-306 DLRDAIMVNEGIKKS
+306 DLRDALITSEGIKKN

-330 KEIGVLIE
+330 KEYGILIE
-338 NNVGLLYYKGK
+338 NSVGLLYFKQENVG
-349 EVNNESDQL
+349 NNEDSQL

>member
-1 MPEDLFVPIQMRRAR
+1 MIS
-16 DMETNVI
+16 NI
-23 GLKIAAS
+23 GLKVVAGLEGIS
-30 LDGVNIADDDIIL
+30 VEDEDIRL
-43 LRQAEIDLSTDIP
+43 LQQAEIDLSIDIP
-56 SPPPVLYQGDKV
+56 SPPPVLFQGDKV

-89 ISAMVGAYLCA
+89 VSAMVGAYLCA
-100 DEYMNMSSPN
+100 DEYMNMSSPA

-128 KVAKRVCRIAGLPT
+128 RVARRVCRIAGLPT
-142 DQKTERFRMLC
+142 NQKTERFRMLC
-153 FREYEPDRRREL
+153 FREYTPDKRREL
-165 TDKAIRLYQPSL
+165 TDKAIRLYRPAL

-202 FMDITKELDNHIV
+202 FMDITKELNNHVV

-268 FAVNNEGLPVL
+268 FTINKEGLPVL
-279 ASIPDKSDKLDNLN
+279 ASIPEKSDKLDNLK
-293 AIFCKYTQPIRST
+293 AIFSKYTQPIRVN
-306 DLRDAIMVNEGIKKS
+306 DLKEDLIKNEGIKDS
-321 MANRRIREA
+321 MAYRRIREA
-330 KEIGVLIE
+330 RNSGLLIE
-338 NNVGLLYYKGK
+338 NNVGMLYFKQK
-349 EVNNESDQL
+349 EANDDEKL

>member
-1 MPEDLFVPIQMRRAR
+1 M
-16 DMETNVI
+16 NNI
-23 GLKIAAS
+23 GLKVLSS
-30 LDGVNIADDDIIL
+30 LEGVSMEDEDIRL
-43 LRQAEIDLSTDIP
+43 LQQAELDLSTDIP
-56 SPPPVLYQGDKV
+56 SPPPVLFQGDKT

-89 ISAMVGAYLCA
+89 VSAMVGAYLCA
-100 DEYMNMSSPN
+100 DEYMNMSSPA

-128 KVAKRVCRIAGLPT
+128 RVARRVCRIAGLPT
-142 DQKTERFRMLC
+142 NQKTERFRMLC
-153 FREYEPDRRREL
+153 FREYTPDRRREL
-165 TDKAIRLYQPSL
+165 TNKAIRLYKPAL

-202 FMDITKELDNHIV
+202 FMDITKELDNHII

-222 GGDKPR
+222 GGDRPR
-228 GHLGTNFLNKA
+228 GHLGTCLLNKA
-239 QALFIVRADGD
+239 QALFLVRADGD

-268 FAVNNEGLPVL
+268 FAVNKEGLPVL
-279 ASIPDKSDKLDNLN
+279 ASIPEKSDKLDNLR
-293 AIFCKYTQPIRST
+293 AIFSKYTQPIRRT
-306 DLRDAIMVNEGIKKS
+306 DLKDALISSESIKKA
-321 MANRRIREA
+321 MAYRHIQSA
-330 KEIGVLIE
+330 IDMGILVE
-338 NNVGLLYYKGK
+338 NNVGMLYCKK
-349 EVNNESDQL
+349 DVENEDEKL

>member
-1 MPEDLFVPIQMRRAR
+1 MIS
-16 DMETNVI
+16 NI
-23 GLKIAAS
+23 GLKVVAGLEGIS
-30 LDGVNIADDDIIL
+30 VEDEDIRL
-43 LRQAEIDLSTDIP
+43 LQQAEIDLSIDIP
-56 SPPPVLYQGDKV
+56 SPPPVLFQGDKI

-89 ISAMVGAYLCA
+89 VSAMIGAYLCA
-100 DEYMNMSSPN
+100 SDYMNMSSPN

-128 KVAKRVCRIAGLPT
+128 RVARRVCRIAGLPT
-142 DQKTERFRMLC
+142 NQRTERFRMLC
-153 FREYEPDRRREL
+153 FREYTPDKRREL
-165 TDKAIRLYQPSL
+165 TDKAIRLYRPAL

-202 FMDITKELDNHIV
+202 FMDITKELDNHII

-268 FAVNNEGLPVL
+268 FAINKEGLPVL
-279 ASIPDKSDKLDNLN
+279 ASIPEKSEKADNLR
-293 AIFCKYTQPIRST
+293 AIFSKYTQPIRVN
-306 DLRDAIMVNEGIKKS
+306 DLKEDLIKNEGIKDS
-321 MANRRIREA
+321 MAYRRIREA
-330 KEIGVLIE
+330 RNSGLLIE
-338 NNVGLLYYKGK
+338 NNVGMLYFKQK
-349 EVNNESDQL
+349 EANDDEKL